1 MALPDGPGPSRWL
14 MQLTWIAGAIGFW
27 LGFGAWQ
34 SGDITAATRNVTVWV
49 VGVVGVLSFLRH
61 AVFHRSDAKRMGWD
75 YGKRND
81 FQLEVGFA
89 NLAWGL
95 CGLIAWA
102 QNWSLQAQGALLL
115 VFGIY
120 MAQAAGLHLSE
131 PGRVASKGTTALFAV
146 CLLVFGSLAL
156 LQ

>member
-1 MALPDGPGPSRWL
+1 MALPDGPGPSRLL
-14 MQLTWIAGAIGFW
+14 MQLTWVAGAIGFW
-27 LGFGAWQ
+27 LGFGNWQ
-34 SGDITAATRNVTVWV
+34 NGDIAAATSSVTLWI

-61 AVFHRSDAKRMGWD
+61 AVFHRSDARRMGWD

-89 NLAWGL
+89 NLTWGL

-102 QNWSLQAQGALLL
+102 QNLSLQAQGALLL

-120 MAQAAGLHLSE
+120 MALAAALHLSE
-131 PGRVASKGTTALFAV
+131 PGRAASKVTTAVFAGF
-146 CLLVFGSLAL
+146 LLLFGSLAL